1 MKTSI
6 KIIDGKLGWGLKING
21 LYLNISDGIKLIS
34 CPYQPHGMTE
44 FVSIES
50 LRKFWCINIEYL
62 VNLSQADS
70 FMHYESIN
78 GNLIRKSN

>member
-1 MKTSI
+1 MKNSI
-6 KIIDGKLGWGLKING
+6 KIIDGKLGWGLRING

-34 CPYQPHGMTE
+34 CPYQPYGMTE

-70 FMHYESIN
+70 FLHYKSIN